1 MHRLA
6 ASKDERPSTM
16 LGHKGAI
23 MCMDAQRHAEDG
35 TVLSSSS
42 TLITGSVDHHVGV
55 WDLET
60 GGTCLAFLAGHARS
74 VHCLTLGHR
83 GGTAHDGASVLF
95 TGSRDHTIRLW
106 VCMHV
111 LTTAP
116 SPLPT
121 GSRDHT
127 IRLWDLRTGCTQH
140 VLEGHTGS
148 VTCLGTDGWR
158 LMSGGG

>member
-83 GGTAHDGASVLF
+83 GGTAHDGASV
-95 TGSRDHTIRLW
+95 SWRPRRS
-106 VCMHV
+106 V
-111 LTTAP
+111 
-116 SPLPT
+116 
-121 GSRDHT
+121 
-127 IRLWDLRTGCTQH
+127 H
-140 VLEGHTGS
+140 VLEQGVEDVVLHA
-148 VTCLGTDGWR
+148 GW
-158 LMSGGG
+158 GGGERPGRESSALW

>member
-6 ASKDERPSTM
+6 ASKDERPCTM

-106 VCMHV
+106 
-111 LTTAP
+111 
-116 SPLPT
+116 
-121 GSRDHT
+121 
-127 IRLWDLRTGCTQH
+127 DLRTGCTQH

>member
-83 GGTAHDGASVLF
+83 GGAAHDGASVLF
-95 TGSRDHTIRLW
+95 
-106 VCMHV
+106 
-111 LTTAP
+111 
-116 SPLPT
+116 T